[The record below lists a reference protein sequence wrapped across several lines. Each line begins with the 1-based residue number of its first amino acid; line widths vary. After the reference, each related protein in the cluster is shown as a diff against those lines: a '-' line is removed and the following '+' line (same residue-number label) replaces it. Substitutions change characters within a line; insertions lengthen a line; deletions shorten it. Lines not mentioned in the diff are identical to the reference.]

1 MIVKSRAF
9 AAPLAL
15 ISLLTSVAV
24 PAIAQEAA
32 RRPAAAAKPAPMA
45 ATQST
50 IVDPISVKV
59 DTAPWLFKGS
69 DIPPDPAWNFG
80 ALPNGLRYAIRR
92 NGVPPGQ
99 VAVRVR
105 IDAGSLN
112 ETDDERGFAHLIE
125 HLSFRGSKYVPDGEA
140 KRVWQRFVRL
150 WAPMCWFCSM
160 RTMLGRIC
168 RQRSS
173 L

>member
-1 MIVKSRAF
+1 MNFSSRAL
-9 AAPLAL
+9 AAPFAGL
-15 ISLLTSVAV
+15 SLVIVAAV
-24 PAIAQEAA
+24 PAIGRQTAPESAA
-32 RRPAAAAKPAPMA
+32 SARPS
-45 ATQST
+45 QGT
-50 IVDPISVKV
+50 IVDPATVTV

-80 ALPNGLRYAIRR
+80 ALPNGLRYAVRK

-112 ETDDERGFAHLIE
+112 ETDDERGYAHLIE

-140 KRVWQRFVRL
+140 KRVWQRFGATSGSDPACRSRD
-150 WAPMCWFCSM
+150 PPDQ
-160 RTMLGRIC
+160 GR
-168 RQRSS
+168 RPSSRRSS
-173 L
+173 